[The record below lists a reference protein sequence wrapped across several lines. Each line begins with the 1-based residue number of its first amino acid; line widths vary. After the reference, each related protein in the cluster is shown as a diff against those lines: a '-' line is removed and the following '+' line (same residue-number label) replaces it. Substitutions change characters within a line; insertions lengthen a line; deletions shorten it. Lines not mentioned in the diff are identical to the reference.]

1 MNHLNE
7 EEHLGSQNMRVAMIR
22 IIKGI
27 GSLQEQLGNQ
37 SNAISRLEAAKAVQP
52 TERPVETPKV
62 QIPVKWLLLAMLGA
76 SITGA
81 LVSWLLMQLAPPGV
95 LYRTNGRV
103 NNLEIRMQRL
113 ENALKDK

>member
-7 EEHLGSQNMRVAMIR
+7 EEYLGSQNMRVAMIR

-37 SNAISRLEAAKAVQP
+37 SNALSRLEAAKLAQPPEKP
-52 TERPVETPKV
+52 TEIPQV
-62 QIPVKWLLLAMLGA
+62 QIPIKWLVLAMLGA
-76 SITGA
+76 SIAGA
-81 LVSWLLMQLAPPGV
+81 LVSWLLIQVAPPGV

-113 ENALKDK
+113 ENSLKNK